1 MKIGCWEVPKPT
13 DPSLLWLAEWKVP
26 APFRDTCT
34 FHLTHSSHGRGF
46 RSAVVRFW
54 TLLLF
59 SPLHH
64 NWGEVWIH
72 TKPPWKVSM
81 WITWAGLSV
90 SNVQW
95 LHSIVGRQRRPD
107 LFEGKLDSWQ
117 SRSSQLANKETNEAV
132 ACKLCK
138 DISALCALGGIK
150 LLHEGSRN
158 NCKIQY
164 HQFQIYSCD
173 MNHIQK
179 YGISMLAFQLY
190 LIVVAR

>member
-1 MKIGCWEVPKPT
+1 MWSCQSMRLIFLPKRRLFAQFIVLT
-13 DPSLLWLAEWKVP
+13 HHKSMCFL
-26 APFRDTCT
+26 FRDICFIHLPHDFADFGHFCS
-34 FHLTHSSHGRGF
+34 FHHF
-46 RSAVVRFW
+46 
-54 TLLLF
+54 
-59 SPLHH
+59 H

-138 DISALCALGGIK
+138 DIFALCALGGIEF
-150 LLHEGSRN
+150 LHEGSR

-173 MNHIQK
+173 MNYTKI
-179 YGISMLAFQLY
+179 YGICMLAFQFI